1 MRGMPSTSAVTRLG
15 CPAVSPPAL
24 PCHVSGQS
32 QDPLSPWCAVESSD
46 PLGRQVGAIT
56 SVAIR
61 VDLRGWYKLV
71 LLGSRWS
78 VCVLSARNIYFNA
91 GNVLGKAV
99 FLHLSDSSSLS
110 TFKRSSA
117 LSWHRSTSYPCTDGG
132 THATQVQ
139 MHNPGCQGRTSWDS
153 GKREREAHGPQGPR
167 KGEGKRASP
176 DRTQNGFRSSPPR
189 VGWAVSRDRRLLSR
203 DSCSARFSVSRGGW
217 RVAAGDPRGS
227 SALAARGKAVGARR
241 PCAAPRCRA
250 PPCRPRTWRAAAVS
264 VGPRAGASGGPGP
277 GVTARVVVA
286 EPPGAEMGEQ
296 EVVITPA
303 MLAEEEQ
310 LEAAGLEKER
320 QMMEKVRGGLGGCGA
335 RSGSCCCRERTGTGL
350 SAPLGSCLRETRP
363 EELRIRTP
371 RGITA
376 FPFPLAVCVFKC
388 WY

>member
-1 MRGMPSTSAVTRLG
+1 M
-15 CPAVSPPAL
+15 
-24 PCHVSGQS
+24 
-32 QDPLSPWCAVESSD
+32 
-46 PLGRQVGAIT
+46 
-56 SVAIR
+56 
-61 VDLRGWYKLV
+61 
-71 LLGSRWS
+71 
-78 VCVLSARNIYFNA
+78 
-91 GNVLGKAV
+91 
-99 FLHLSDSSSLS
+99 
-110 TFKRSSA
+110 
-117 LSWHRSTSYPCTDGG
+117 
-132 THATQVQ
+132 
-139 MHNPGCQGRTSWDS
+139 
-153 GKREREAHGPQGPR
+153 
-167 KGEGKRASP
+167 
-176 DRTQNGFRSSPPR
+176 
-189 VGWAVSRDRRLLSR
+189 
-203 DSCSARFSVSRGGW
+203 
-217 RVAAGDPRGS
+217 AAGDPRGS